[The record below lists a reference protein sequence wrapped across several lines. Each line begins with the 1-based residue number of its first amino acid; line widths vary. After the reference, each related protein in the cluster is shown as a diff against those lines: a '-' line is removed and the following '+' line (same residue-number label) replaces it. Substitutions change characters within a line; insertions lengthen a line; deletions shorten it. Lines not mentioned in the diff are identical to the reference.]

1 MALLLEGEKTR
12 KMATTMMNNE
22 SSRSHAI
29 FSVLIESE
37 VIEEDVIKSKK
48 SKLHIIDLA
57 GSERVKHTNVE
68 GERLREGCNINRSLH
83 VLGNVINS
91 LVESAKRKKHIP
103 FRDSKLTHYLKDSL
117 GGNSITKL
125 LANVHTNKSYFGD
138 TLSTLMFAKRAKIL
152 KMKVELNET
161 SAGNFDALRKEVRR
175 LREELA
181 QARYV
186 KSDEKMS
193 DKSSY

>member
-1 MALLLEGEKTR
+1 VFIEGLIETRLTSYKNAVAILLEGEKTR
-12 KMATTMMNNE
+12 KMATTLMNTE

-29 FSVLIESE
+29 FSIMIESKI
-37 VIEEDVIKSKK
+37 VEEDVIKIKK
-48 SKLHIIDLA
+48 AKLHIVDLA

-68 GERLREGCNINRSLH
+68 GERLREGCNINKSLH

-91 LVESAKRKKHIP
+91 LVESTKKKKHIP

-125 LANVHTNKSYFGD
+125 LANVHTNKLYYGD

-161 SAGNFDALRKEVRR
+161 TG
-175 LREELA
+175 
-181 QARYV
+181 
-186 KSDEKMS
+186 
-193 DKSSY
+193 